1 MQQRLL
7 QVVLLS
13 LLMQLLKHML
23 RRQLLPRLDAPMA
36 GKAQLGMMPTG
47 PVWWGGSLVVRL

>member
-13 LLMQLLKHML
+13 LLLQLLKHML
-23 RRQLLPRLDAPMA
+23 QRQLLPRLDAPMVV
-36 GKAQLGMMPTG
+36 KAQLGMMPTA
-47 PVWWGGSLVVRL
+47 VY